1 MEEVTLYDFTG
12 PGDLGGLRT
21 RSDFAEK
28 GGGGRVLV
36 IGGGPYTGAPAFA
49 ALSAYRAGASIV
61 TVASPRRAA
70 GIIASFSPD
79 LIVRPLSH
87 EDILVEKDVPA
98 LKGLIERHHAIVI
111 GMGIGREPE
120 TMAAVENVLP
130 LCERAVI
137 DADALQPGMP
147 LHGIVTP
154 NAHEFDRL
162 SGGRLG
168 PKDPGAADA
177 VRAYA
182 AKNRLVVLWKGSP
195 AVISDGREVKVNSTG
210 NPGMAV
216 GGTGD
221 VLAGIVGAF
230 HCRHPAFQAA
240 CAAAF
245 VGGAAGDLAFGD
257 KGNGLMASD
266 VIEQIP
272 YAIKKYWPKR
282 DEK

>member
-1 MEEVTLYDFTG
+1 MEEVTLYGFTG

-21 RSDFAEK
+21 RGDFTEK

-49 ALSAYRAGASIV
+49 ALAAYRAGAGIV
-61 TVASPRRAA
+61 TVAAPRRAA

-98 LKGLIERHHAIVI
+98 LQGLIGRHHAIVI
-111 GMGIGREPE
+111 GMGLGREPE
-120 TMAAVENVLP
+120 TMAAVEKVLP

-182 AKNRLVVLWKGSP
+182 AKNGLVVLWKGSP
-195 AVISDGREVKVNSTG
+195 AVVSDGHEVKVNSTG

-245 VGGAAGDLAFGD
+245 VGGAAGDLAFED